1 MLRCYTA
8 VNVSEKQAI
17 RFEFGGELDLNRIK
31 GIKNAGFCR
40 VYPPAKKFLGL
51 GKISLADGTLYVEK
65 KLVY

>member
-17 RFEFGGELDLNRIK
+17 RFENGGELDLNRIK
-31 GIKNAGFCR
+31 GEKTDGFCR
-40 VYPPAKKFLGL
+40 VYSPAKKFLGL